1 MSREFL
7 IDGYNLMHQFPE
19 WQKRI
24 QTDLTSARNRF
35 LACLSRFAQT
45 KRVRITVIF
54 DGQEQRIQDSH
65 SHGIRVLFSKPPQ
78 KADDLLK
85 KCIAKKE
92 GEKELIVVTSDQ
104 EIVRYA
110 KICGVSVE
118 SSKHFAQS
126 LIYKDSSNIDAK
138 YADTPPLTEKEITE
152 WLELFKN
159 GNPSL
164 KNEC

>member
-110 KICGVSVE
+110 KICGVVCGIFQAFCPVPNLQRFFEHRCKIRGYTSFNRERNHGMVRT
-118 SSKHFAQS
+118 F
-126 LIYKDSSNIDAK
+126 
-138 YADTPPLTEKEITE
+138 
-152 WLELFKN
+152 
-159 GNPSL
+159 
-164 KNEC
+164 